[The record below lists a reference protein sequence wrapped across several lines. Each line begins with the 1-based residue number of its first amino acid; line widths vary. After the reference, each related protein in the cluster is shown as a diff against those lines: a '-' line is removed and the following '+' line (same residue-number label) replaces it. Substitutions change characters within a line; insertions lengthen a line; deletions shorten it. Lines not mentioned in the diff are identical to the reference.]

1 MNLLNIGETNC
12 AIVVKRPSKNCKT
25 PYVADII
32 LNTDDVNTKDVNTE
46 DVNTEFLGHTPC
58 LGCCGLVE
66 KDCEVIVTKS
76 KGTGKCQYTIQLSKL
91 TQNEENIYVGVHTKL
106 AENIVE
112 SAFKNNC
119 ISVLRNSTN
128 IKREVKFLNSR
139 FDFTGE
145 TEDGKKFILEVK
157 SVPLAKDGVAYFP
170 DGYRKKK
177 GDVVS
182 ERALKHINELAE
194 IKQNQGIRTFMCYV
208 VQRSDVH
215 SFKIADTDP
224 IYKKAVNEAIQKGV
238 EIIVLQI
245 GWNEHGEGHLITDK
259 LTFID

>member
-1 MNLLNIGETNC
+1 MNLLNIGETDC
-12 AIVVKRPSKNCKT
+12 ATVVKRPSKNCKT

-32 LNTDDVNTKDVNTE
+32 LNTDDVNTDVNTE
-46 DVNTEFLGHTPC
+46 YLGHTPC

-119 ISVLRNSTN
+119 ISVLKNSTN

-145 TEDGKKFILEVK
+145 TETGEKFILEVK
-157 SVPLAKDGVAYFP
+157 SVPLAKDGIAYFP

-194 IKQNQGIRTFMCYV
+194 IKQTQGIRTLMCYV

-215 SFKIADTDP
+215 SFKIAESDP
-224 IYKKAVNEAIQKGV
+224 IYKEAVNNAIKDGV

-245 GWNEHGEGHLITDK
+245 GWNQHGEGHLITDK
-259 LTFID
+259 LTLID